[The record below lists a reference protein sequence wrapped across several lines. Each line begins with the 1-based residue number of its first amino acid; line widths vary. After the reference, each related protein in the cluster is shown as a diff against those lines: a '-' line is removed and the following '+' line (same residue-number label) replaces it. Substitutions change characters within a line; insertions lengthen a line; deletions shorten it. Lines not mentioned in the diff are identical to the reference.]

1 MVRWLRLA
9 NRSAVTLAAVLCLAS
24 PTPLTAQQASAPAP
38 RVAAAQ
44 QDSATAP
51 LPGPRLRAEWRSVEP
66 NFADSSASGSAAAVQ
81 STHTITITTLALV
94 LLIILLVV
102 LID

>member
-1 MVRWLRLA
+1 MVRWLRLV

-24 PTPLTAQQASAPAP
+24 ATPLTAQQASAPAP

-51 LPGPRLRAEWRSVEP
+51 LAGPRLRAEWRSVEP
-66 NFADSSASGSAAAVQ
+66 SFADSASGSAAAVQ
-81 STHTITITTLALV
+81 GTHTITITTLALV